1 MITNNDQ
8 RGLLLSLIEDIAKE
22 ITQPIQQAL
31 DTLSKQ
37 QQPLIEAV
45 RELPKKLDDI
55 RQGQLQSELMKQL
68 KAIKDGFI
76 RTHIYV
82 H

>member
-45 RELPKKLDDI
+45 RELPK
-55 RQGQLQSELMKQL
+55 QL